1 MEIKDLLYEIDF
13 ALDSI
18 LPIEEMVIEGKSTIK
33 IMLTIS
39 QLRGQLLKLRDILV
53 VKNNIKGRR
62 ELYHPLEAL
71 PLEGMR
77 MLYDDMP
84 DNLAEKHFN
93 QTRYNRISKER
104 REFLERNK
112 DKNYE

>member
-18 LPIEEMVIEGKSTIK
+18 LPIEERVIEKKSTTK
-33 IMLTIS
+33 IMSTIS
-39 QLRGQLLKLRDILV
+39 QLRGGLLRLRDIFV
-53 VKNNIKGRR
+53 VRNNIKGRR

-93 QTRYNRISKER
+93 QTAYNRISKKR

-112 DKNYE
+112 EVV

>member
-18 LPIEEMVIEGKSTIK
+18 LPIEERVIEGKSTIK

-93 QTRYNRISKER
+93 QTGYNRISKTG

>member
-1 MEIKDLLYEIDF
+1 MSMDIKEILNELDF

-18 LPIEEMVIEGKSTIK
+18 LPIEERVVTQKDITS
-33 IMLTIS
+33 IMITIS
-39 QLRGQLLKLRDILV
+39 QLRGHLLNLRDKIV
-53 VKNNIKGRR
+53 VEYNITGRK

-93 QTRYNRISKER
+93 QTTYNRVSKAR
-104 REFLERNK
+104 RGVK
-112 DKNYE
+112 

>member
-18 LPIEEMVIEGKSTIK
+18 LPIEERVVEKKDTIK

-39 QLRGQLLKLRDILV
+39 QLRGQLLKLRDNLV

-62 ELYHPLEAL
+62 RLYHPLEAM
-71 PLEGMR
+71 PLEGLR
-77 MLYDDMP
+77 MFYNDMP

-93 QTRYNRISKER
+93 QTAYNCESKKR

>member
-18 LPIEEMVIEGKSTIK
+18 LPIEERVIEKKSTTE
-33 IMLTIS
+33 IMSTIS
-39 QLRGQLLKLRDILV
+39 QLRGGLLRLRDIFV
-53 VKNNIKGRR
+53 VRNNIKGRR

-93 QTRYNRISKER
+93 QTAYNRISKKR

-112 DKNYE
+112 EVV

>member
-18 LPIEEMVIEGKSTIK
+18 LPIEERVIEKKSTIE

-39 QLRGQLLKLRDILV
+39 QLRGGLLKLRDNLV
-53 VKNNIKGRR
+53 VKNNIRGRR

-84 DNLAEKHFN
+84 DNLAEKYFN
-93 QTRYNRISKER
+93 QTVYNRMSKQIR
-104 REFLERNK
+104 DFLE
-112 DKNYE
+112 KNNQEK

>member
-18 LPIEEMVIEGKSTIK
+18 LPIEERVIEKKSTIE

-39 QLRGQLLKLRDILV
+39 QLRGGLLKLRDILV
-53 VKNNIKGRR
+53 VRNNIKGRR

-71 PLEGMR
+71 PLELLR
-77 MLYDDMP
+77 KLYDDMP

-93 QTRYNRISKER
+93 FTEYSKFSRRNRDII
-104 REFLERNK
+104 
-112 DKNYE
+112 

>member
-18 LPIEEMVIEGKSTIK
+18 LPIEERVIEGKSTIK

-39 QLRGQLLKLRDILV
+39 QLRGQLLQLRDILV

-71 PLEGMR
+71 PLEGLR
-77 MLYDDMP
+77 MFYNDMP

-93 QTRYNRISKER
+93 QTPYNYESKTR
-104 REFLERNK
+104 REILKRNK

>member
-18 LPIEEMVIEGKSTIK
+18 LPIEERVIEGKSTIK

-53 VKNNIKGRR
+53 VRNNIKGRR

-93 QTRYNRISKER
+93 QTIYNLISKTG